1 MLSIFLKMHKYQPS
15 ASHSIWV
22 IAIIIFIVHM
32 KKLEHKQV
40 RKLVKGT
47 KIEINSAK
55 IQIQAI

>member
-1 MLSIFLKMHKYQPS
+1 MLSIFLKRHKCQTS

-32 KKLEHKQV
+32 KKLEYKQV

-47 KIEINSAK
+47 KIEINWVK
-55 IQIQAI
+55 IETQAM